1 MKKGWKIFLI
11 SIPVLLVALVLW
23 RIYYNWFDKV
33 YFSFEP
39 LCEVS
44 CEIDYQHFFI
54 LGDVALI
61 DQTEDLPVFNKEVTE
76 EAVRAREILENA
88 GIDGEEYDLLIS
100 WGAPL
105 EYIYVHRT
113 LEEEVAYAKYGGERQ
128 DKVYFYK
135 LKAPTKFYDM
145 VVDEGEEN

>member
-1 MKKGWKIFLI
+1 MKKGCKIFLI
-11 SIPVLLVALVLW
+11 SIPVLLVALVLG

-39 LCEVS
+39 LCEMPY
-44 CEIDYQHFFI
+44 EIDYQHFFI
-54 LGDVALI
+54 LEDMSVI
-61 DQTEDLPVFNKEVTE
+61 DQTKGLPDFNENVTE

-145 VVDEGEEN
+145 VIEE

>member
-1 MKKGWKIFLI
+1 MKKGWKIFFI

-39 LCEVS
+39 LCEVPY
-44 CEIDYQHFFI
+44 EIDYQHFFI
-54 LGDVALI
+54 YSNVQLVYDNVEGFW
-61 DQTEDLPVFNKEVTE
+61 EDSSIEV
-76 EAVRAREILENA
+76 VRAREILENA

-105 EYIYVHRT
+105 EYICT
-113 LEEEVAYAKYGGERQ
+113 
-128 DKVYFYK
+128 
-135 LKAPTKFYDM
+135 
-145 VVDEGEEN
+145 

>member
-1 MKKGWKIFLI
+1 MKKRCKIFLI
-11 SIPVLLVALVLW
+11 SIPVLLFALVLW

-54 LGDVALI
+54 YAEPKYAYDMIEGFEENA
-61 DQTEDLPVFNKEVTE
+61 TE
-76 EAVRAREILENA
+76 EIIQAKEILENA

-113 LEEEVAYAKYGGERQ
+113 LEEEVAYAKYGGQRQ

>member
-1 MKKGWKIFLI
+1 MKKGWKIFFI

-39 LCEVS
+39 LCEVPY
-44 CEIDYQHFFI
+44 EIDYQHFFI
-54 LGDVALI
+54 YSNVQLVYDNVEGFW
-61 DQTEDLPVFNKEVTE
+61 EDSSIEV
-76 EAVRAREILENA
+76 VRAREILENA

-145 VVDEGEEN
+145 VIEE